1 MRPAHFAVALLPALT
16 ATGTNGSVSEAA
28 FAFPTAADASLI
40 LPRAPALRATAVA
53 GEQGPSAVEASL
65 GLDQPT
71 RRLIQ
76 RRLRNEGFD
85 PGPPDGLFGPRTRA
99 AIRAWQESLAQPQTG
114 YLDGPQAAT
123 LGAAGASGASLDTS
137 SPVATVTGT
146 TLAAPGID
154 TMQEPAAPASAES
167 LGAADAPR
175 EAGGALAAQTVA
187 VPTVPAELPPAIL
200 LDSYLLRAE
209 QSVRNGDDAG
219 ARTTMEQLVALQTAH
234 ELVPVAE
241 YHYRYARV
249 WNAVGAWDQAL
260 ASVMRYLALTGRD
273 GEHYLDALTVMN
285 EATARVEEVERKR
298 ELRLAEEA
306 RRRAADERAR
316 AELERQLAP
325 QVLISARVDSS

>member
-1 MRPAHFAVALLPALT
+1 MRPAQLAVVLFPVLVAAV
-16 ATGTNGSVSEAA
+16 TNGPISEAA
-28 FAFPTAADASLI
+28 LAFPTAADAPLI
-40 LPRAPALRATAVA
+40 LLRPPALSATVVA
-53 GEQGPSAVEASL
+53 GEQDPSAVEASL
-65 GLDQPT
+65 GLDRPT
-71 RRLIQ
+71 RRRIQ
-76 RRLRNEGFD
+76 RGLWNEGFD

-99 AIRAWQESLAQPQTG
+99 AIREWQESLAQPETG
-114 YLDGPQAAT
+114 YLDGPQAET
-123 LGAAGASGASLDTS
+123 LGAAAASGASIDTS
-137 SPVATVTGT
+137 PPVATVAGT

-154 TMQEPAAPASAES
+154 TMQEPATPASADS
-167 LGAADAPR
+167 PGATDVPR
-175 EAGGALAAQTVA
+175 AAAGAQAAQTVA

-241 YHYRYARV
+241 YHYRYARI
-249 WNAVGAWDQAL
+249 WNAVGAWDQPL

-285 EATARVEEVERKR
+285 EATAEVEEVERER

-306 RRRAADERAR
+306 RRRAAG
-316 AELERQLAP
+316 P
-325 QVLISARVDSS
+325 SARVDTHFLLAARSR